1 MAHRH
6 ARLYAVLVVT
16 ALALPVSLAYAQ
28 AKEDRVTGTVQIVNK
43 DTSTIV
49 VRAEAGE
56 EHKQVVYDAATKI
69 TKDNKPGAIE
79 DVSSGKRV
87 ICLGKLNDKGQL
99 LARAIDVRPAS

>member
-1 MAHRH
+1 
-6 ARLYAVLVVT
+6 
-16 ALALPVSLAYAQ
+16 
-28 AKEDRVTGTVQIVNK
+28 
-43 DTSTIV
+43 
-49 VRAEAGE
+49 
-56 EHKQVVYDAATKI
+56 VYDAATKI